1 MRNASISALFLLG
14 FLVAPALAQ
23 DKMPAKTALSP
34 GAEVEGKTLD
44 QWARDLVHPD
54 PSVQEK
60 AISVIPVYGESASYI
75 VPMMIKRATDPTDL
89 GPRTKAIMALGIA
102 AALTI
107 LVLLVLREIGRSWSQ
122 IDSIAE
128 LQQAVQALFAGVLL
142 VVLGLELMDT
152 LRNYFIEHRLR
163 VEFLIS
169 VALIAVARHVI
180 QLDYEHASPWLVIA
194 IAVLIFSLAASYVGV
209 RRVDYAPRSNPERP

>member
-1 MRNASISALFLLG
+1 MVESKRLSALF
-14 FLVAPALAQ
+14 
-23 DKMPAKTALSP
+23 
-34 GAEVEGKTLD
+34 
-44 QWARDLVHPD
+44 DLWVLRVLR
-54 PSVQEK
+54 S
-60 AISVIPVYGESASYI
+60 
-75 VPMMIKRATDPTDL
+75 
-89 GPRTKAIMALGIA
+89 IMALGIT
-102 AALTI
+102 AALAM
-107 LVLLVLREIGRSWSQ
+107 LVLIVLRELGRSWSQ

-180 QLDYEHASPWLVIA
+180 QLDYEHVSPWLVIG
-194 IAVLIFSLAASYVGV
+194 IAVLMFSLAASYVGV
-209 RRVDYAPRSNPERP
+209 RRVDFRVRSRSDGS

>member
-1 MRNASISALFLLG
+1 MVDPKRLSALFDLWVLRILRG
-14 FLVAPALAQ
+14 TMAVGITAALA
-23 DKMPAKTALSP
+23 
-34 GAEVEGKTLD
+34 
-44 QWARDLVHPD
+44 
-54 PSVQEK
+54 
-60 AISVIPVYGESASYI
+60 
-75 VPMMIKRATDPTDL
+75 
-89 GPRTKAIMALGIA
+89 
-102 AALTI
+102 I
-107 LVLLVLREIGRSWSQ
+107 LVLVVVREFGRRWSQ

-163 VEFLIS
+163 MEFLIS

-194 IAVLIFSLAASYVGV
+194 IAVLIFSLAASYVGI
-209 RRVDYAPRSNPERP
+209 RKSDYRARGS

>member
-1 MRNASISALFLLG
+1 MADSKSISTLFDLWVLRILRVTMGVGITAALF
-14 FLVAPALAQ
+14 
-23 DKMPAKTALSP
+23 
-34 GAEVEGKTLD
+34 
-44 QWARDLVHPD
+44 
-54 PSVQEK
+54 
-60 AISVIPVYGESASYI
+60 
-75 VPMMIKRATDPTDL
+75 
-89 GPRTKAIMALGIA
+89 
-102 AALTI
+102 I
-107 LVLLVLREIGRSWSQ
+107 LVLLVLRELGRSWSK

-128 LQQAVQALFAGVLL
+128 LQDAVQALFAGVLL

-194 IAVLIFSLAASYVGV
+194 IAVLMFSLAASYVGV
-209 RRVDYAPRSNPERP
+209 RRVDFRVRSRSDGS

>member
-1 MRNASISALFLLG
+1 VLG
-14 FLVAPALAQ
+14 
-23 DKMPAKTALSP
+23 
-34 GAEVEGKTLD
+34 
-44 QWARDLVHPD
+44 R
-54 PSVQEK
+54 
-60 AISVIPVYGESASYI
+60 
-75 VPMMIKRATDPTDL
+75 R
-89 GPRTKAIMALGIA
+89 IA
-102 AALTI
+102 AAAIVRAPRRFGSQGVSVVDENRISRLFDLWVLRILRVTMGVGITAALTV
-107 LVLLVLREIGRSWSQ
+107 LVLLVIRELGRSWSQ

-180 QLDYEHASPWLVIA
+180 QLDYEHESPWLVIA
-194 IAVLIFSLAASYVGV
+194 IAVLIFALAVSYVAV
-209 RRVDYAPRSNPERP
+209 RKFDYRSRGNLERS

>member
-1 MRNASISALFLLG
+1 MVDPKRVSYLYDLWVLRILRAI
-14 FLVAPALAQ
+14 
-23 DKMPAKTALSP
+23 LS
-34 GAEVEGKTLD
+34 
-44 QWARDLVHPD
+44 
-54 PSVQEK
+54 
-60 AISVIPVYGESASYI
+60 
-75 VPMMIKRATDPTDL
+75 
-89 GPRTKAIMALGIA
+89 LGIA
-102 AALTI
+102 AAVGI
-107 LVLLVLREIGRSWSQ
+107 LLLLVLREMRRSWGQ

-180 QLDYEHASPWLVIA
+180 QLDYEHASPGLIA
-194 IAVLIFSLAASYVGV
+194 GIALLAFSLAASYVGV
-209 RRVDYAPRSNPERP
+209 RAFAPRKAVTGSEQS

>member
-1 MRNASISALFLLG
+1 MVDAKRLSTLFDLWVLRILRG
-14 FLVAPALAQ
+14 TMAVGITAALA
-23 DKMPAKTALSP
+23 
-34 GAEVEGKTLD
+34 
-44 QWARDLVHPD
+44 
-54 PSVQEK
+54 
-60 AISVIPVYGESASYI
+60 
-75 VPMMIKRATDPTDL
+75 
-89 GPRTKAIMALGIA
+89 
-102 AALTI
+102 I
-107 LVLLVLREIGRSWSQ
+107 LVLLVIRELGQSWTK

-180 QLDYEHASPWLVIA
+180 QLDYEHESPWLVIA
-194 IAVLIFSLAASYVGV
+194 IAVLMFSLAASYVAIRKFEYRAGGS
-209 RRVDYAPRSNPERP
+209 RDRS

>member
-1 MRNASISALFLLG
+1 VLG
-14 FLVAPALAQ
+14 
-23 DKMPAKTALSP
+23 
-34 GAEVEGKTLD
+34 
-44 QWARDLVHPD
+44 R
-54 PSVQEK
+54 
-60 AISVIPVYGESASYI
+60 
-75 VPMMIKRATDPTDL
+75 R
-89 GPRTKAIMALGIA
+89 IA
-102 AALTI
+102 AAAIVRAPRRFGSQGVSVVDENRISRLFDLWVLRILRVTMGVGITAALTV
-107 LVLLVLREIGRSWSQ
+107 LVLLVIRELGRSWSQ

-180 QLDYEHASPWLVIA
+180 QLDYEHESPWLVIA
-194 IAVLIFSLAASYVGV
+194 IAVLVFALAAGYVAV
-209 RRVDYAPRSNPERP
+209 RKFGYPSRSNLERP